1 MDWASKYRPKHVA
14 DVVGNSSALHLMV
27 EWARS
32 WTTESKPLLLHG
44 KPGTGKTS
52 SVYALATDFSW
63 EVIELNA
70 SDQRTRDVI
79 KKVAGTSSTT
89 GSLLGSL
96 RKLILLDEADNL
108 HGTADRGGARAILE
122 VIRNTRQPV
131 VLIVNDLYQLSP
143 DIRSRSEPVPF
154 RALPARSIVP
164 RLRYICSA
172 ECLKCSDGALREIAE
187 SAGGDMRAAIT
198 MLEAAAIGRS
208 VIGDTDVSTSRKD
221 ERSSVFDLISAVYGK
236 TGTKDLMRI
245 VYDVDETPDTL
256 AQWIE
261 SNIGHI
267 HDRTR
272 YFQAYQHLLRADEYI
287 GLTYRQQYHTLWR
300 YATALMI
307 LGVSEAAGGEG
318 IHARITSPERW
329 RKMGSYRKQKVV
341 RTGMLGKIGRSLHL
355 SQYMLRDTYITPV
368 SLLADRDPLSFA
380 REFSLDA
387 DELSLLIHDKTRAQ
401 KVLKTL
407 MDEERLLE
415 KEREKAER
423 IKKKKQGASISGE
436 ERVNGPGGYSTR
448 IPNGDEQATPY
459 PPGAPHLPSDPDEG
473 PLEPSQPRETSSEEE
488 KQAGKRT
495 QTTLFDGF

>member
-1 MDWASKYRPKHVA
+1 
-14 DVVGNSSALHLMV
+14 
-27 EWARS
+27 
-32 WTTESKPLLLHG
+32 
-44 KPGTGKTS
+44 
-52 SVYALATDFSW
+52 
-63 EVIELNA
+63 
-70 SDQRTRDVI
+70 
-79 KKVAGTSSTT
+79 
-89 GSLLGSL
+89 
-96 RKLILLDEADNL
+96 
-108 HGTADRGGARAILE
+108 
-122 VIRNTRQPV
+122 
-131 VLIVNDLYQLSP
+131 
-143 DIRSRSEPVPF
+143 
-154 RALPARSIVP
+154 
-164 RLRYICSA
+164 
-172 ECLKCSDGALREIAE
+172 
-187 SAGGDMRAAIT
+187 MRAAIT

-272 YFQAYQHLLRADEYI
+272 YFRAYQHLLRADEYI

-387 DELSLLIHDKTRAQ
+387 DELSLLIHDKPRAQ

-423 IKKKKQGASISGE
+423 KKKKKQGASLSDE
-436 ERVNGPGGYSTR
+436 ESVAGSGGYPAR
-448 IPNGDEQATPY
+448 IQNGDGQATPY
-459 PPGAPHLPSDPDEG
+459 PPGVLHLHSDHDEATF
-473 PLEPSQPRETSSEEE
+473 EPPQSRDTSSEEE
-488 KQAGKRT
+488 KQPGKRP
-495 QTTLFDGF
+495 QKTLFDGF

>member
-32 WTTESKPLLLHG
+32 WTTGSRPLLLHG

-70 SDQRTRDVI
+70 SDQRTGDII

-89 GSLLGSL
+89 GSLMGSS
-96 RKLILLDEADNL
+96 RKIILLDEADNL
-108 HGTADRGGARAILE
+108 HGTADRGGARAIIL
-122 VIRNTRQPV
+122 VILNTRQPV
-131 VLIVNDLYQLSP
+131 VLIVNDLYQVAP
-143 DIRSRSEPVPF
+143 DIRSRSELVSF

-172 ECLKCSDGALREIAE
+172 EGLKCSDGALKEIAE

-198 MLEAAAIGRS
+198 MLEAVAIGRS
-208 VIGDTDVSTSRKD
+208 EIAETDVSTSRKD
-221 ERSSVFDLISAVYGK
+221 ERASVFDLVSAVYGK
-236 TGTKDLMRI
+236 TGTSDLMRI
-245 VYDVDETPDTL
+245 VYEVDEPPDTI

-272 YFQAYQHLLRADEYI
+272 YFHAYRHLLRADEYI

-300 YATALMI
+300 YATALMV
-307 LGVSEAAGGEG
+307 LGVSEVSGGGG
-318 IHARITSPERW
+318 IHGRIVSPERW
-329 RKMGSYRKQKVV
+329 RKIGSYRKQKMV
-341 RTGMLGKIGRSLHL
+341 RTGMLRKIGRSLHL

-368 SLLADRDPLSFA
+368 SLLADRDPLAFT

-387 DELSLLIHDKTRAQ
+387 DELNLLIHDKPRAQ
-401 KVLKTL
+401 KVVKTL
-407 MDEERLLE
+407 IDQERALE
-415 KEREKAER
+415 KEREKIER
-423 IKKKKQGASISGE
+423 LKRKRPVAAPSGNEGATGPAQARTPSRERGE
-436 ERVNGPGGYSTR
+436 IEYPRVTSPTNSDGGEVPGDQSRG
-448 IPNGDEQATPY
+448 GE
-459 PPGAPHLPSDPDEG
+459 SDSVEG
-473 PLEPSQPRETSSEEE
+473 

-495 QTTLFDGF
+495 QKTLFDGF

>member
-1 MDWASKYRPKHVA
+1 
-14 DVVGNSSALHLMV
+14 MV

-52 SVYALATDFSW
+52 SVYALAADFSW

-89 GSLLGSL
+89 GSLLGSP

-108 HGTADRGGARAILE
+108 HGTADRGGARAILD

-131 VLIVNDLYQLSP
+131 VLIVNDLYQIAP
-143 DIRSRSEPVPF
+143 DIRSRSELVPF

-164 RLRYICSA
+164 RLRFICSA
-172 ECLKCSDGALREIAE
+172 EGLKCSDGALKEIAE

-221 ERSSVFDLISAVYGK
+221 ERASVFDLISAVYGK
-236 TGTKDLMRI
+236 TGTPDLMRI
-245 VYDVDETPDTL
+245 VYEVDETPDTI

-267 HDRTR
+267 HDRFR

-300 YATALMI
+300 YATALMV

-329 RKMGSYRKQKVV
+329 RKMGSYRKQKIV
-341 RTGMLGKIGRSLHL
+341 RTDMLGKIGRSLHL

-368 SLLADRDPLSFA
+368 SLLADRDPLAFA
-380 REFSLDA
+380 REFSLDS
-387 DELSLLIHDKTRAQ
+387 DELSMLIHDKSRAQ

-407 MDEERLLE
+407 MDEERSQE
-415 KEREKAER
+415 KEREKAGR
-423 IKKKKQGASISGE
+423 IKKKKPDAFLSGE
-436 ERVNGPGGYSTR
+436 GSVTGTPVSGGWIRNGEKGFTEYPSKTPR
-448 IPNGDEQATPY
+448 PVKSDRDEP
-459 PPGAPHLPSDPDEG
+459 AP
-473 PLEPSQPRETSSEEE
+473 EPSQPGESLPDEE

-495 QTTLFDGF
+495 QKTLFDGF

>member
-1 MDWASKYRPKHVA
+1 MDWASKYRPQHVA

-52 SVYALATDFSW
+52 SVYALAADFSW

-70 SDQRTRDVI
+70 SDQRTKDVI

-89 GSLLGSL
+89 GSLLGSS

-131 VLIVNDLYQLSP
+131 VLIVNDLYLITP

-172 ECLKCSDGALREIAE
+172 EGLKCSDNALKDIAE
-187 SAGGDMRAAIT
+187 SARGDMRAAIT

-208 VIGDTDVSTSRKD
+208 IIGDTDVSTSRKD
-221 ERSSVFDLISAVYGK
+221 ERASVFDLISAVYGK
-236 TGTKDLMRI
+236 TGSEDLMRI
-245 VYDVDETPDTL
+245 AYEVDETPETL

-272 YFQAYQHLLRADEYI
+272 YCLAYRQLLRADEYT

-300 YATALMI
+300 YATALMV

-318 IHARITSPERW
+318 IHGRITSPERW
-329 RKMGSYRKQKVV
+329 RKMGSYRKQKIV
-341 RTGMLGKIGRSLHL
+341 RTGMLVKIAGSLHL
-355 SQYMLRDTYITPV
+355 SLYMLRDTYITPV
-368 SLLADRDPLSFA
+368 SLLADRDPPSFA
-380 REFSLDA
+380 REFSLDT
-387 DELSLLIHDKTRAQ
+387 DELAMLIHDRPRAQ
-401 KVLKTL
+401 KVLKAL
-407 MDEERLLE
+407 MDEEKLL
-415 KEREKAER
+415 
-423 IKKKKQGASISGE
+423 
-436 ERVNGPGGYSTR
+436 
-448 IPNGDEQATPY
+448 
-459 PPGAPHLPSDPDEG
+459 
-473 PLEPSQPRETSSEEE
+473 
-488 KQAGKRT
+488 
-495 QTTLFDGF
+495 